1 MFLINQSFEKTLLP
15 PFLFLYNNKKGS
27 EYLFMNKWIFLI
39 ILLLPPLYIIYLTFR
54 MNKVAREKLSYHSPY
69 VLILG
74 AKLFGDRPSLS
85 LQNRLDVALEY
96 LFSHPEAKVI
106 VSGGQGEDEDIP
118 EAHSMRN
125 YLMVHG
131 IDENRILIE
140 DRSTNTYENLKFSMD
155 LYDVKHA
162 VVVSNTYHL
171 YRTKIIAR
179 RLGIQMEALAAET
192 PMRSKR
198 KMYVREYAAIMKTIL
213 FDR

>member
-1 MFLINQSFEKTLLP
+1 
-15 PFLFLYNNKKGS
+15 
-27 EYLFMNKWIFLI
+27 MNKWILLI
-39 ILLLPPLYIIYLTFR
+39 ILLLPPLYIIYMTFR
-54 MNKVAREKLSYHSPY
+54 MNKVARETLSNHSPY

-85 LQNRLDVALEY
+85 LQNRLDIALEY
-96 LFSHPEAKVI
+96 LH
-106 VSGGQGEDEDIP
+106 
-118 EAHSMRN
+118 AHSMRN

-171 YRTKIIAR
+171 YRTKIIAK
-179 RLGIQMEALAAET
+179 RLGIKMEALAAET
-192 PMRSKR
+192 PRRSK
-198 KMYVREYAAIMKTIL
+198 KKAYVREYAAIMKTIL

>member
-1 MFLINQSFEKTLLP
+1 
-15 PFLFLYNNKKGS
+15 
-27 EYLFMNKWIFLI
+27 MNKWILLI
-39 ILLLPPLYIIYLTFR
+39 ILLLPLLYILYMTFR
-54 MNKVAREKLSYHSPY
+54 MKNVAREKLSKHSPY

-96 LFSHPEAKVI
+96 LYSHPEAKVI

-131 IDENRILIE
+131 IDENRILME
-140 DRSTNTYENLKFSMD
+140 DQSTNTYENLKFSMD

-171 YRTKIIAR
+171 YRTKIIAK
-179 RLGIQMEALAAET
+179 RLGMKMEALAAET
-192 PMRSKR
+192 PMRSKK
-198 KMYVREYAAIMKTIL
+198 KMYVREYVAIMKTIL

>member
-1 MFLINQSFEKTLLP
+1 
-15 PFLFLYNNKKGS
+15 
-27 EYLFMNKWIFLI
+27 MNKWILLI
-39 ILLLPPLYIIYLTFR
+39 ILLLPPLYILYMTFR
-54 MNKVAREKLSYHSPY
+54 MKKVAREKLSHHSPY
-69 VLILG
+69 LLILG

-96 LFSHPEAKVI
+96 LYSHPEVKVI

-131 IDENRILIE
+131 IDESRILIE
-140 DRSTNTYENLKFSMD
+140 DQSTNTYENVKFSMD
-155 LYDVKHA
+155 LYEVKHA

-171 YRTKIIAR
+171 YRTKIIAK
-179 RLGIQMEALAAET
+179 RLGMKMEALVAET

-213 FDR
+213 LDR

>member
-1 MFLINQSFEKTLLP
+1 
-15 PFLFLYNNKKGS
+15 
-27 EYLFMNKWIFLI
+27 MNKWILLI
-39 ILLLPPLYIIYLTFR
+39 ILLLPPLYILYMTFR
-54 MNKVAREKLSYHSPY
+54 MKKVAREKLSHHSIRS
-69 VLILG
+69 ILG
-74 AKLFGDRPSLS
+74 AKLFGDKPSLS

-96 LFSHPEAKVI
+96 LYSHPDVKVI

-125 YLMVHG
+125 YLMARG
-131 IDENRILIE
+131 IDESRILIE
-140 DRSTNTYENLKFSMD
+140 DQSTNTYENVKFSMD

-171 YRTKIIAR
+171 YRTKIIAK
-179 RLGIQMEALAAET
+179 RLGMKMEALAAET

-213 FDR
+213 LDR

>member
-1 MFLINQSFEKTLLP
+1 
-15 PFLFLYNNKKGS
+15 
-27 EYLFMNKWIFLI
+27 MNKWILFI
-39 ILLLPPLYIIYLTFR
+39 IFLLPPLYIIYMTFR
-54 MNKVAREKLSYHSPY
+54 MNKVAREKLSNHSPY

-96 LFSHPEAKVI
+96 LYSHPEAKVI

-118 EAHSMRN
+118 EAHSMKS
-125 YLMVHG
+125 YLMVYG
-131 IDENRILIE
+131 IEESRILLE

-155 LYDVKHA
+155 LYDVTHA

-171 YRTKIIAR
+171 YRTKIIAK
-179 RLGIQMEALAAET
+179 RLGMKMEALAAET
-192 PMRSKR
+192 PSRSKR
-198 KMYVREYAAIMKTIL
+198 KMYVREYVAIMKTIL

>member
-1 MFLINQSFEKTLLP
+1 
-15 PFLFLYNNKKGS
+15 
-27 EYLFMNKWIFLI
+27 MNKWILLI
-39 ILLLPPLYIIYLTFR
+39 ILLLPPLYIIYMTFR
-54 MNKVAREKLSYHSPY
+54 MNKVAREKLSNHSPY

-96 LFSHPEAKVI
+96 LYSHPEVEVI

-118 EAHSMRN
+118 EAQSMRN

-131 IDENRILIE
+131 IDESRILME

-179 RLGIQMEALAAET
+179 RLGMKMEALAAET
-192 PMRSKR
+192 PSRSKK
-198 KMYVREYAAIMKTIL
+198 KMYVREYAAIMRTIL

>member
-1 MFLINQSFEKTLLP
+1 
-15 PFLFLYNNKKGS
+15 
-27 EYLFMNKWIFLI
+27 MNKWIFLI
-39 ILLLPPLYIIYLTFR
+39 ILLLPPLYIIYMTFR

-131 IDENRILIE
+131 IDESRILIE
-140 DRSTNTYENLKFSMD
+140 DQSTNTYENLKFSMD
-155 LYDVKHA
+155 LYNVEHA

-171 YRTKIIAR
+171 YRTKIIAK
-179 RLGIQMEALAAET
+179 RLGMKMEALAAET

>member
-1 MFLINQSFEKTLLP
+1 
-15 PFLFLYNNKKGS
+15 
-27 EYLFMNKWIFLI
+27 MNKWILLI
-39 ILLLPPLYIIYLTFR
+39 ILLLPPLYIIYMTFR
-54 MNKVAREKLSYHSPY
+54 MNKVARETLSNHSPY

-85 LQNRLDVALEY
+85 LQNRLDIALEY
-96 LFSHPEAKVI
+96 LHAHPEVKVI

-140 DRSTNTYENLKFSMD
+140 DCSTNTYENLKFSMD

-171 YRTKIIAR
+171 YRTKIIAK
-179 RLGIQMEALAAET
+179 RLGIKMEALAAET
-192 PMRSKR
+192 PRRSK
-198 KMYVREYAAIMKTIL
+198 KKAYVREYAAIMKTIL

>member
-1 MFLINQSFEKTLLP
+1 
-15 PFLFLYNNKKGS
+15 
-27 EYLFMNKWIFLI
+27 MNKWIILI
-39 ILLLPPLYIIYLTFR
+39 IVLLPPLYILYMTFR

-106 VSGGQGEDEDIP
+106 VSGGQGEDEDIS

-131 IDENRILIE
+131 IDESRILIE
-140 DRSTNTYENLKFSMD
+140 DQSTNTYENLKFSMD
-155 LYDVKHA
+155 LYNVKHA

-171 YRTKIIAR
+171 YRTKIIAK
-179 RLGIQMEALAAET
+179 RLGMKMEALAAET
-192 PMRSKR
+192 PIRSKR